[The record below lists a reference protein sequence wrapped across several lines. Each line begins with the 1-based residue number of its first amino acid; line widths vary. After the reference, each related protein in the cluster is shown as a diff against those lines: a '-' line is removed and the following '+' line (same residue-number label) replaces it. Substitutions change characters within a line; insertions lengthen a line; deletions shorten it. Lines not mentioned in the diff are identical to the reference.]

1 LTLAWGPSRG
11 QPIRPESTPKR
22 ARGGPFWGTMTAVI
36 TSPMTRMGGHVKPQI
51 AELLAGRGRQC
62 LNDRDIGQQILRQ
75 AVPLVLSRR
84 GFGRPREESPGP
96 KSAPVGHAARQLN
109 ALLATPMSQ
118 PLPSGGE
125 FGRLAA
131 IYLRLAFT
139 GLRQVEERFELFE
152 LF

>member
-1 LTLAWGPSRG
+1 
-11 QPIRPESTPKR
+11 
-22 ARGGPFWGTMTAVI
+22 MTAVI
-36 TSPMTRMGGHVKPQI
+36 TSPMTRMGGHARPQI

-62 LNDRDIGQQILRQ
+62 LNERDIGQQTLRQ

-109 ALLATPMSQ
+109 ALLPTPMSQ

-139 GLRQVEERFELFE
+139 GLRQVEKRFELFE